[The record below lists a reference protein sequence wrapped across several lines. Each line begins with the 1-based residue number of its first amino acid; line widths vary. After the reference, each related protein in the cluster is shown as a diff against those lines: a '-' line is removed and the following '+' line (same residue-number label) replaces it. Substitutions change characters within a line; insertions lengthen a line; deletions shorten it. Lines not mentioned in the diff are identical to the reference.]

1 MITNL
6 PFSSVTF
13 AKLKVIKHF
22 NFNFSKPLVSTIT
35 SNCWISCVSGF
46 GREISPTEQGW
57 SHHRIGCGH
66 IGNYHWRNSH
76 RFNSCCDNY
85 FIYAFVILRLKKLQ
99 INLKVSKV
107 TELVT
112 TLYVL
117 SYQNAKNLAKLITE
131 LIMLVFKIIIS
142 IDDQKII
149 KIKKAKIMLTFGVR
163 VYEMLKNNGKVYF
176 LLLVL
181 FKQNDLHC

>member
-1 MITNL
+1 
-6 PFSSVTF
+6 
-13 AKLKVIKHF
+13 
-22 NFNFSKPLVSTIT
+22 
-35 SNCWISCVSGF
+35 
-46 GREISPTEQGW
+46 
-57 SHHRIGCGH
+57 
-66 IGNYHWRNSH
+66 
-76 RFNSCCDNY
+76 
-85 FIYAFVILRLKKLQ
+85 
-99 INLKVSKV
+99 VSKV